1 MLLCSNFCGA
11 FKAVVLTMLDNWIV
25 ALSDSRPVIG
35 QKVTLEM
42 RLVFI
47 VCGTADDFPLKHK
60 SRPLESSD

>member
-11 FKAVVLTMLDNWIV
+11 FKAVVLTMLDSWIV

-47 VCGTADDFPLKHK
+47 VSLKHK